1 MVLYGPY
8 GLYGAS
14 LIARKEF
21 TDNLPVASSAPAR
34 AGRPFTGCI
43 FSAGARRALISPV
56 ASSAPARAGAHFTGC
71 TTGSKPDSTGKLP
84 VAQLKCYRWIAGC
97 RSDATGKSP
106 VADTMQP
113 VK

>member
-8 GLYGAS
+8 GLYEAF

-21 TDNLPVASSAPAR
+21 TDNLPV
-34 AGRPFTGCI
+34 
-43 FSAGARRALISPV
+43 V
-56 ASSAPARAGAHFTGC
+56 SSAPARAGAHFTGC

-97 RSDATGKSP
+97 RPDATGKLP